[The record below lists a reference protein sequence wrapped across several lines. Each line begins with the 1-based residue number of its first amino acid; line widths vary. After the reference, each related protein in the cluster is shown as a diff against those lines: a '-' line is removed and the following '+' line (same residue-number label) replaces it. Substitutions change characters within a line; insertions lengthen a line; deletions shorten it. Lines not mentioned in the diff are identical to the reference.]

1 MHLLVAAFFSLQTL
15 QDMLNLLGYPAV
27 TLFIMIESTG
37 IPFPGE
43 TMLLVAAMYSRT
55 THQLFLPLVIVTLT
69 NVSRREHM
77 CFTKKADAE
86 TSPDRKKVL
95 V

>member
-1 MHLLVAAFFSLQTL
+1 MFSSTVPGLTSLLTTYGDF
-15 QDMLNLLGYPAV
+15 AV
-27 TLFIMIESTG
+27 FACIAIESTS

-43 TMLLVAAMYSRT
+43 TMLLVAAIYAGT

>member
-1 MHLLVAAFFSLQTL
+1 MFSSTVPGLTSLLTTYGIF
-15 QDMLNLLGYPAV
+15 AV
-27 TLFIMIESTG
+27 FAYIAIESTG